1 MAGRAPDPN
10 PYCPPE
16 YKNRISASTELIRWG
31 PSTFTHAEFLV
42 LLYYAER
49 TLTYGKQ
56 SDASS
61 LSQITK
67 GIFSRTKREWIRG
80 PSGIGSTAVKK
91 ANKSLCEKGFLIRR
105 HAVPGDVRYQQ
116 GRGNQPT
123 EYEINWTALHAEFTK
138 RKRPTLGHI
147 VTKPLGHDATKS
159 LGRHTTN
166 NRGKSSS
173 EGKSNRGRE
182 ANADRSREERSNG
195 EKPSSEVADDQ
206 KTPEVVFASP
216 KVELAYLIQQRGG
229 CLSEA
234 EWRNISEPL
243 ELKGIGLAEFV
254 AFLRPHLQNPK
265 IDNPVGLVKSKIPA
279 YRAMTRPAVLAPAPF
294 VPVGPLEEKCPICH
308 EMRGNGV
315 KLAGK
320 RLEPCDCATPE
331 WRARIEELNR
341 RDERQRNQSSK
352 E

>member
-1 MAGRAPDPN
+1 MTD
-10 PYCPPE
+10 
-16 YKNRISASTELIRWG
+16 LLRWG
-31 PSTFTHAEFLV
+31 PSIFTHAEFLL

-49 TLTYGKQ
+49 NLVYGKR
-56 SDASS
+56 SDTCS
-61 LSQITK
+61 LNQITE
-67 GIFSRTKREWIRG
+67 GIFSRRKQEWIRG

-91 ANKSLCEKGFLIRR
+91 ANKSLSEKGFLIRR
-105 HAVPGDVRYQQ
+105 YAVPGDSRYEP

-138 RKRPTLGHI
+138 RKRRTLGH
-147 VTKPLGHDATKS
+147 VVAKPLGHHATKPLGP
-159 LGRHTTN
+159 HTTN

-173 EGKSNRGRE
+173 EGKSNKGRG
-182 ANADRSREERSNG
+182 AIADRSREERANG
-195 EKPSSEVADDQ
+195 EKSSSEVADDQ

-229 CLSEA
+229 FLSEA
-234 EWRNISEPL
+234 EWRNITESL

-254 AFLRPHLQNPK
+254 GFLRPHLQNPK

-279 YRAMTRPAVLAPAPF
+279 YRAMTRPAVVAPAPF
-294 VPVGPLEEKCPICH
+294 VPAGPLEEKCPTCH
-308 EMRGNGV
+308 QMRGKGV

-320 RLEPCDCATPE
+320 RLEPCECATPE
-331 WRARIEELNR
+331 WSARIEEVNR
-341 RDERQRNQSSK
+341 RDERHRDQDLK